1 MLKKKAVQW
10 LIAMIYVV
18 LFVWMWTHSKEPA
31 LGDVPI
37 VFGAGLIVSILC
49 LVPFKNKKANGTLM
63 ILNIVLLI
71 ANIVMYFAAY
81 RLVSGALEAN

>member
-1 MLKKKAVQW
+1 MLKNKAIRW
-10 LIAMIYVV
+10 IIAIIYVV
-18 LFVWMWTHSKEPA
+18 LFIYMWIHSKEPT
-31 LGDVPI
+31 LQDVP
-37 VFGAGLIVSILC
+37 VLFGAGLIMSLLC

-81 RLVSGALEAN
+81 RMVTGALKN